1 MLIGIPIVIGGDTI
15 RIANTRVRLY
25 GINVPEVKQ
34 ACTVNG
40 KAWRCGQEAKNE
52 LNKIITKKWVTF
64 SKNNM
69 DRYRRVVAVCRVG
82 SINLNAWMFE
92 NGWVVAYIRFSK
104 DYVEDERI
112 L

>member
-1 MLIGIPIVIGGDTI
+1 
-15 RIANTRVRLY
+15 
-25 GINVPEVKQ
+25 
-34 ACTVNG
+34 
-40 KAWRCGQEAKNE
+40 
-52 LNKIITKKWVTF
+52 
-64 SKNNM
+64 M